1 MREADAV
8 VAGVCN
14 VKALKDPSTDLGP
27 ASVRFI
33 EPGIGLL
40 AVENAWISVVQDSD
54 PVLELRLGAD

>member
-1 MREADAV
+1 MCETDAV

-14 VKALKDPSTDLGP
+14 VKALKNPSTDLGP

-40 AVENAWISVVQDSD
+40 AVENAWISVV
-54 PVLELRLGAD
+54 